1 MNEICIVLYV
11 NALYSQHLLN
21 KPLTNRESNKLMLFP
36 SQLFFSIVEN
46 LLRVY
51 AVYYQYGYIIIHQF
65 NKKRIVLQG
74 FKLFPCDGAETAYPA
89 VGIRRTQHGQE
100 YIPELPESC
109 VSKQCHFQYQ
119 RGLPQPVQFR
129 LGRKTAHRGGRG
141 IAQPQGGQRAVE
153 EPQHH
158 TFLQGGSQRQRP

>member
-51 AVYYQYGYIIIHQF
+51 AFY
-65 NKKRIVLQG
+65 
-74 FKLFPCDGAETAYPA
+74 
-89 VGIRRTQHGQE
+89 
-100 YIPELPESC
+100 
-109 VSKQCHFQYQ
+109 
-119 RGLPQPVQFR
+119 
-129 LGRKTAHRGGRG
+129 
-141 IAQPQGGQRAVE
+141 
-153 EPQHH
+153 
-158 TFLQGGSQRQRP
+158 

>member
-51 AVYYQYGYIIIHQF
+51 AVYYQYSSIQQ
-65 NKKRIVLQG
+65 KKNSI
-74 FKLFPCDGAETAYPA
+74 T
-89 VGIRRTQHGQE
+89 GIQVV
-100 YIPELPESC
+100 PL
-109 VSKQCHFQYQ
+109 
-119 RGLPQPVQFR
+119 
-129 LGRKTAHRGGRG
+129 
-141 IAQPQGGQRAVE
+141 
-153 EPQHH
+153 
-158 TFLQGGSQRQRP
+158 

>member
-51 AVYYQYGYIIIHQF
+51 AVYYQWLYHYSSIQQ
-65 NKKRIVLQG
+65 KKNSI
-74 FKLFPCDGAETAYPA
+74 T
-89 VGIRRTQHGQE
+89 GIQVV
-100 YIPELPESC
+100 PL
-109 VSKQCHFQYQ
+109 
-119 RGLPQPVQFR
+119 
-129 LGRKTAHRGGRG
+129 
-141 IAQPQGGQRAVE
+141 
-153 EPQHH
+153 
-158 TFLQGGSQRQRP
+158 